1 VVQASKQLGIPPLQA
16 RLMAEMARGWDETWP
31 DYHAWPVRPI
41 LKLIYRVETIRETS
55 FFTLVYWLAT
65 AGIVLLG
72 AGLMFTVTDALQES
86 TFFILVIAFLLIF
99 LLRLISDIDN
109 PFGHADANS
118 AEDVSID
125 LLVDT
130 VVRLREMA
138 GGVQG
143 LSRA

>member
-1 VVQASKQLGIPPLQA
+1 
-16 RLMAEMARGWDETWP
+16 M
-31 DYHAWPVRPI
+31 
-41 LKLIYRVETIRETS
+41 
-55 FFTLVYWLAT
+55 
-65 AGIVLLG
+65 LLG
-72 AGLMFTVTDALQES
+72 AGLMFTVTDALQKS

-109 PFGHADANS
+109 PFGHADATS

-138 GGVQG
+138 GGGAGVKQS
-143 LSRA
+143 LISAKRFQISCFT